1 MVGNHNSSDNRL
13 KAIEYYLNNDISQEK
28 ISEIFKISRRTFI
41 RWLKEYEDKKIERK
55 TKKNVSYKIKEKHV
69 NYAKKILAKNNGLS
83 INILWS
89 KIKTKYDDF
98 DISQGHLARVIRDN
112 NITRKRTTRR
122 HYPETRYGKAIDLKK
137 ELKYFYS
144 IVDKYSLNKIISI
157 DETSVYAQMP
167 SNYSRCNL
175 GQRCVLKTKNNIL

>member
-1 MVGNHNSSDNRL
+1 M
-13 KAIEYYLNNDISQEK
+13 
-28 ISEIFKISRRTFI
+28 
-41 RWLKEYEDKKIERK
+41 KEYEDDKIERK
-55 TKKNVSYKIKEKHV
+55 TKKSVSYKIKEKHV
-69 NYAKKILAKNNGLS
+69 KYAKKLLAQNNELS

-122 HYPETRYGKAIDLKK
+122 HYPETRYGKPIDLKK
-137 ELKYFYS
+137 ELKKFYLV
-144 IVDKYSLNKIISI
+144 VDKYSLNKIISI

-175 GQRCVLKTKNNIL
+175 GQRCVLKTKKIKYLQNIH

>member
-1 MVGNHNSSDNRL
+1 M
-13 KAIEYYLNNDISQEK
+13 
-28 ISEIFKISRRTFI
+28 
-41 RWLKEYEDKKIERK
+41 
-55 TKKNVSYKIKEKHV
+55 
-69 NYAKKILAKNNGLS
+69 AKNNGLS

-98 DISQGHLARVIRDN
+98 DISQDHLARVIRDN

-175 GQRCVLKTKNNIL
+175 GQ